1 MQAPFDK
8 LQPSHSAIAVA
19 FKGPPATDTSAIA
32 DKGKKPLPVLPARA
46 VCPGQ
51 DCPLVSVVI
60 PAYNAASFIT
70 RTLASVSVQTY
81 QRLEIL
87 VVDDGSCDRTPEIVK
102 AYAQKDPR
110 IKLLQQPNAGVAAA
124 RNFGIQSANGEF
136 IAPIDADD
144 VWHPEAMAKVM
155 AQFLTGSAEL
165 GVVYTWSADIDE
177 HNQQTGGFHAA
188 EVDGDV
194 YKTLICHNF
203 LGNASSTVIRKACLD
218 QVGGYDQH
226 LKAQG
231 AQGCEDW
238 DLYLRLAEHYSF
250 AVVPE
255 FLVGYRKVLGS
266 MSGDFRQMA
275 HSQRIML
282 DAVQQKHPEIPGFLY
297 RLSRSSFYLYLAH
310 QCDKSSHVR
319 GTLFWLRQAVKID
332 PITPFIRLGLHA
344 LFFRSVLLWL
354 SQKGVLPERK
364 DDELGSTLTHIKTDI
379 KQSGSDALAHEA
391 LVAHG
396 YVPTQLEISR
406 SAIWLK
412 VSVGRVLH
420 RSLSR
425 V

>member
-1 MQAPFDK
+1 MQAPFYN
-8 LQPSHSAIAVA
+8 LQLRNSAIAVA
-19 FKGPPATDTSAIA
+19 RKGQHPRDSSAAVARRNKSLSVPPVRPSERVNTF
-32 DKGKKPLPVLPARA
+32 
-46 VCPGQ
+46 
-51 DCPLVSVVI
+51 PLVSVVI
-60 PAYNAASFIT
+60 PAYNAAAFIT
-70 RTLASVSVQTY
+70 RTLASVMAQTY
-81 QRLEIL
+81 RQLEIL
-87 VVDDGSCDRTPEIVK
+87 VVDDGSCDRTPQIVK
-102 AYAQKDPR
+102 AYAQQDTR
-110 IKLLQQPNAGVAAA
+110 IKLLQQANAGVAAA
-124 RNFGIQSANGEF
+124 RNFGIRSALGEF

-144 VWHPEAMAKVM
+144 IWHPQAMAKIM
-155 AQFLTGSAEL
+155 DEFFAGSPEM

-188 EVDGDV
+188 KVDGDV

-218 QVGGYDQH
+218 KVGGYDHQ
-226 LKAQG
+226 LKAKG

-238 DLYLRLAEHYSF
+238 DLYLRLAEQYEF
-250 AVVPE
+250 GVVPE
-255 FLVGYRKVLGS
+255 FLVGYRKVFGS

-275 HSQRIML
+275 KSQRIML
-282 DAVQQKHPEIPGFLY
+282 DAVQHKHPEIPGFLY

-310 QCDKSSHVR
+310 QCDSSSHVR

-364 DDELGSTLTHIKTDI
+364 DDMSMAPPASSAASKVA
-379 KQSGSDALAHEA
+379 SGAVCEGL
-391 LVAHG
+391 
-396 YVPTQLEISR
+396 PTELEISR

-412 VSVGRVLH
+412 VSVGRMLH
-420 RSLSR
+420 RSLSK

>member
-1 MQAPFDK
+1 MPV
-8 LQPSHSAIAVA
+8 PSVRHSKRAN
-19 FKGPPATDTSAIA
+19 
-32 DKGKKPLPVLPARA
+32 PL
-46 VCPGQ
+46 
-51 DCPLVSVVI
+51 PLVSVVI
-60 PAYNAASFIT
+60 PAYNAAAFIT
-70 RTLASVSVQTY
+70 RTLESVIKQTY
-81 QRLEIL
+81 RQLEIL
-87 VVDDGSCDRTPEIVK
+87 VVDDGSSDRTPQIVR
-102 AYAQKDPR
+102 AYAQADPR
-110 IKLLQQPNAGVAAA
+110 IKLLQQANAGVAAA
-124 RNFGIQSANGEF
+124 RNFGIRSANGEF

-144 VWHPEAMAKVM
+144 IWHPEAMTKIM
-155 AQFLTGSAEL
+155 DQFLAGSSDL

-218 QVGGYDQH
+218 NVGGYNRQ

-238 DLYLRLAEHYSF
+238 DLYLRLAEQYKF
-250 AVVPE
+250 GVVPE

-275 HSQRIML
+275 RSQRIML

-310 QCDKSSHVR
+310 QCDSSSHVR
-319 GTLFWLRQAVKID
+319 GTLFWLRQAIKID
-332 PITPFIRLGLHA
+332 PVTPFIRLGLHA
-344 LFFRSVLLWL
+344 LFFRSVFLWL
-354 SQKGVLPERK
+354 SQKGILPQRK
-364 DDELGSTLTHIKTDI
+364 ENLSELSSASHTASKAVRKAAYDGTL
-379 KQSGSDALAHEA
+379 A
-391 LVAHG
+391 
-396 YVPTQLEISR
+396 LEISR

-412 VSVGRVLH
+412 VSVGRMLH

>member
-1 MQAPFDK
+1 MQAPSYK
-8 LQPSHSAIAVA
+8 LQRRNPTIAIAH
-19 FKGPPATDTSAIA
+19 KGQHLRDASAA
-32 DKGKKPLPVLPARA
+32 AKQRNKSLPVPPTRLAR
-46 VCPGQ
+46 PIHGF
-51 DCPLVSVVI
+51 PLVSVVI

-70 RTLASVSVQTY
+70 RTIESVIEQTY
-81 QRLEIL
+81 RELEIL
-87 VVDDGSCDRTPEIVK
+87 IVDDGSCDRTPQIVQ
-102 AYAQKDPR
+102 AYAQKDAR
-110 IKLLQQPNAGVAAA
+110 VKLLQQANAGVAAA
-124 RNFGIQSANGEF
+124 RNFGIRAAKGEF
-136 IAPIDADD
+136 VAPIDADD
-144 VWHPEAMAKVM
+144 VWHPKAMTKIM
-155 AQFLTGSAEL
+155 AEFLAGSPDL

-203 LGNASSTVIRKACLD
+203 LGNASSTVIRKTCLD
-218 QVGGYDQH
+218 KVGGYDRQ
-226 LKAQG
+226 LKAKG

-238 DLYLRLAEHYSF
+238 DLYLRLAEQYKF
-250 AVVPE
+250 GVVPE

-275 HSQRIML
+275 KSQRIML
-282 DAVQQKHPEIPGFLY
+282 DAVQQKHPEIPSFLY

-310 QCDKSSHVR
+310 QCDHSSHVR

-354 SQKGVLPERK
+354 SQKGYWPQRK
-364 DDELGSTLTHIKTDI
+364 DDVSGSVPGDI
-379 KQSGSDALAHEA
+379 KPAEA
-391 LVAHG
+391 PHG
-396 YVPTQLEISR
+396 YVPTALEISQ

-412 VSVGRVLH
+412 VSVGQILH
-420 RSLSR
+420 RSLSK